1 MIVIMVCFLLRCG
14 VLNDIYFLVLK
25 CDKNSFKF
33 FVIVL
38 DYLVLKYVCIKCLC
52 VSFCW
57 LLGNLVL
64 IKY

>member
-1 MIVIMVCFLLRCG
+1 MVVIMVCFLLRCD

-38 DYLVLKYVCIKCLC
+38 DYLVLKYVCIKCL
-52 VSFCW
+52 
-57 LLGNLVL
+57 
-64 IKY
+64 